1 MHEQQETQ
9 NVRSS
14 NARDGAVAT
23 ASLAPL
29 KTRGRLLTAVVL
41 KLESAPD
48 DVFFGALDEL
58 VRRSPQFFMSAPLVL
73 DVGQASGLDEAGRFE
88 DLARDLRARSLHPVG
103 VQNASATQ
111 GSAASGAGLMVLPAG
126 RDAPLAQPAP
136 ARPKVVEPAPDP
148 APAPAPAAAPAAAT
162 VTVTRPVRSGQS
174 VVAEHGDLVV
184 VAPVSS
190 GAELIARGNIHVYGT
205 LRGRALA
212 GVHGDESAR
221 IFCQRLEA
229 ELVAIAGLYKTSE
242 DIDEAVA
249 RRSVQVILRDDA
261 LSIEPLT

>member
-1 MHEQQETQ
+1 MAT
-9 NVRSS
+9 SS
-14 NARDGAVAT
+14 
-23 ASLAPL
+23 SW
-29 KTRGRLLTAVVL
+29 
-41 KLESAPD
+41 
-48 DVFFGALDEL
+48 
-58 VRRSPQFFMSAPLVL
+58 RR
-73 DVGQASGLDEAGRFE
+73 
-88 DLARDLRARSLHPVG
+88 
-103 VQNASATQ
+103 
-111 GSAASGAGLMVLPAG
+111 
-126 RDAPLAQPAP
+126 
-136 ARPKVVEPAPDP
+136 
-148 APAPAPAAAPAAAT
+148 
-162 VTVTRPVRSGQS
+162 
-174 VVAEHGDLVV
+174 
-184 VAPVSS
+184 VSS